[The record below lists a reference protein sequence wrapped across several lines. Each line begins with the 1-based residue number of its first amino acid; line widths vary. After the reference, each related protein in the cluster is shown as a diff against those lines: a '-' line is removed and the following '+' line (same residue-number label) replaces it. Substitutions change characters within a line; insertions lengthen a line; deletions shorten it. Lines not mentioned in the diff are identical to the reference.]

1 MSLSY
6 KGPEKFQKDLQRND
20 EAKRRMELNNSVIH
34 NDININFADD
44 KEQYRKIVDMPP
56 GKVLEKQI
64 MPDRR
69 SKIYIITKIK

>member
-1 MSLSY
+1 
-6 KGPEKFQKDLQRND
+6 
-20 EAKRRMELNNSVIH
+20 MELNNSVIH